1 METFAFGAVAV
12 CGGVTASVVVPVS
25 IAVCGVVTAS
35 VSVPVSIAVC
45 GGVTASDVVPVN
57 VAAIEA
63 ISLSTSPSAKWHKQ
77 INKNI
82 HFILAK

>member
-25 IAVCGVVTAS
+25 IAVCGV
-35 VSVPVSIAVC
+35 
-45 GGVTASDVVPVN
+45 VTASDVVPVN